1 MIVEIKYLVFLALP
15 IIGAANRLVT
25 FSVAKLILACIEFP
39 YHSEPPSSVQV
50 ESRTSAVR
58 HRELLVLEMRCYS
71 YSRLCDVS
79 CFFYRIILFRVARL
93 VRDQTNLEGIPIPVG
108 LRSGSFD
115 RVLDMWWAMGSVWF
129 VFLPCGGIFLELRAL
144 VYSRVFIKPTFATTP
159 TNKQCGQ
166 IGPLSC
172 NRAYTPNMQSHQL
185 EQITWFEIDRLG
197 ITT

>member
-1 MIVEIKYLVFLALP
+1 MFHVFFTGSSWVPVL
-15 IIGAANRLVT
+15 ING
-25 FSVAKLILACIEFP
+25 SVILAAPLRASIDHQRRRFSFP
-39 YHSEPPSSVQV
+39 V
-50 ESRTSAVR
+50 
-58 HRELLVLEMRCYS
+58 
-71 YSRLCDVS
+71 
-79 CFFYRIILFRVARL
+79 FRVARL